1 MNLRKVK
8 INISIIQYLV
18 KEFKIKESKEMFD
31 LLLMKKKNNKKNKNK
46 NNNRLASSVNFKR
59 SKDMSDFPQYLK

>member
-31 LLLMKKKNNKKNKNK
+31 LLLMKKTKQKTKNKKQK
-46 NNNRLASSVNFKR
+46 
-59 SKDMSDFPQYLK
+59 

>member
-31 LLLMKKKNNKKNKNK
+31 LLLMKTKTKKKQKQK
-46 NNNRLASSVNFKR
+46 
-59 SKDMSDFPQYLK
+59 

>member
-31 LLLMKKKNNKKNKNK
+31 LLLMKKTKQKKNKKNK
-46 NNNRLASSVNFKR
+46 NRLASSVNFKR
-59 SKDMSDFPQYLK
+59 SKDISDFPQYLK

>member
-31 LLLMKKKNNKKNKNK
+31 LLLMKTKTKKKQNQK
-46 NNNRLASSVNFKR
+46 
-59 SKDMSDFPQYLK
+59 

>member
-31 LLLMKKKNNKKNKNK
+31 LLLMKKTKQKKKK
-46 NNNRLASSVNFKR
+46 K
-59 SKDMSDFPQYLK
+59 KKKQKKKKKKK